1 MSSDAKWVIGVA
13 AIVLS
18 IFGSAW
24 MVSDVMIR
32 LAGVVREDLHDLR
45 ESLERAACGEF
56 ARAFPS
62 PGGGLAAPGAD
73 PNRLRAEG
81 TVSAPPGWP
90 NGGNAE
96 RKPVVSACSDR

>member
-13 AIVLS
+13 AIVLA

-32 LAGVVREDLHDLR
+32 LAGIVREDIHELR

-56 ARAFPS
+56 ARFS
-62 PGGGLAAPGAD
+62 PASGDGLAPTGAD
-73 PNRLRAEG
+73 PQRLRAEG
-81 TVSAPPGWP
+81 TVSAPPAWP
-90 NGGNAE
+90 GGRNGEGNPAA
-96 RKPVVSACSDR
+96 SACSGR